1 MHNNTL
7 NLDFYFYY
15 LLIGIILT
23 GGLSAF
29 LYWQGGRFLM
39 EAFQKDESFARR
51 TNSML
56 LVAFILLNFGYIF
69 LSANPGIE
77 IVNTNHLFEKLVYRI
92 GVFIVVLAVEHIC
105 SLAGLYIVRQR
116 RKARLHSES
125 SDFPI
130 Q

>member
-1 MHNNTL
+1 MHTNTL

-15 LLIGIILT
+15 LMIGILLT

-39 EAFQKDESFARR
+39 EAFQKDENFARR

-56 LVAFILLNFGYIF
+56 LVGFILFNFGYIF
-69 LSANPGIE
+69 LSANPGVD

-92 GVFIVVLAVEHIC
+92 GIFILVLAIEHTC
-105 SLAGLYIVRQR
+105 SLVGLYLIRQR
-116 RKARLHSES
+116 RKSKMTVEVSEY
-125 SDFPI
+125 
-130 Q
+130 

>member
-15 LLIGIILT
+15 LMIGIILT

-39 EAFQKDESFARR
+39 EAFQKDENFARR

-56 LVAFILLNFGYIF
+56 LVGFILLNFGYIF
-69 LSANPGIE
+69 LTANPGID

-92 GVFIVVLAVEHIC
+92 GIFIIILAVEHTC
-105 SLAGLYIVRQR
+105 SLIGLYVIRQR
-116 RKARLHSES
+116 RKVKTNIENSEY
-125 SDFPI
+125 
-130 Q
+130 